1 MKFKK
6 AILIAVAAVVAAW
19 EPAQGADCGSKF
31 IGTWRHTGGNLGTI
45 APDGRALCSEHPGC
59 LQGTWTCSGNILTYT
74 NPAGRWD
81 YTLAPDGGS
90 MSANGGMAVATRIG
104 RTPATAKRQDL
115 GAAVKNVAADVL
127 NVDRSAPDPASV
139 KPAAKLEPKSTQ
151 ASQPTQSDDPEAAR
165 RARELFRDGQVMAD
179 NAVSDRTWS
188 AEYASKAEDKFR
200 ESAMQFKK
208 AGDVKNEKIA
218 LSNAEKSKAAYIKLE
233 RNKIAARSYR
243 SKRPT
248 ERPEENRL
256 TEEQCRSL
264 RSYGDARKAAADGK
278 GGTKDSMYAHT
289 LNVLAATSIAMKL
302 KKGGC
307 R

>member
-1 MKFKK
+1 
-6 AILIAVAAVVAAW
+6 
-19 EPAQGADCGSKF
+19 
-31 IGTWRHTGGNLGTI
+31 
-45 APDGRALCSEHPGC
+45 
-59 LQGTWTCSGNILTYT
+59 
-74 NPAGRWD
+74 
-81 YTLAPDGGS
+81 
-90 MSANGGMAVATRIG
+90 
-104 RTPATAKRQDL
+104 
-115 GAAVKNVAADVL
+115 
-127 NVDRSAPDPASV
+127 
-139 KPAAKLEPKSTQ
+139 
-151 ASQPTQSDDPEAAR
+151 
-165 RARELFRDGQVMAD
+165 
-179 NAVSDRTWS
+179 
-188 AEYASKAEDKFR
+188 
-200 ESAMQFKK
+200 MQFKK

-233 RNKIAARSYR
+233 RNKIATRSYR

-264 RSYGDARKAAADGK
+264 RSYGDARKAAVDGK